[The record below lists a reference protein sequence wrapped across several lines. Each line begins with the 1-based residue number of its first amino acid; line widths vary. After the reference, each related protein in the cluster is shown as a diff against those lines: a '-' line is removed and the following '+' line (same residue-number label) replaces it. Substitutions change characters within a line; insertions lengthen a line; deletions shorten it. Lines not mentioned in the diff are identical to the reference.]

1 MLRAKDASH
10 FKNIFWRFSAM
21 SHDPQKDDAFTHD
34 DDPAKE
40 FAYLFQDDDDDD
52 WGDDDDDDWAD
63 DEDYVYEYKRNRKK
77 RKRANNDGW

>member
-1 MLRAKDASH
+1 MLRAEDASH
-10 FKNIFWRFSAM
+10 FKNILWRFSAM
-21 SHDPQKDDAFTHD
+21 SHDPQKDDAFTHG

-40 FAYLFQDDDDDD
+40 FAYLFHDDD